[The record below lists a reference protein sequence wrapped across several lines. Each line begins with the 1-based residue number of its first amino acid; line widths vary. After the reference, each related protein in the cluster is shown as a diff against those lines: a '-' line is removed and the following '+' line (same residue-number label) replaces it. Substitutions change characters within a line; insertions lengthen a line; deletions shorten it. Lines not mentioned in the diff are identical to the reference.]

1 MRKNKFVVA
10 MTLLFCLCIFPVVSS
25 VEWDVNYSLDSL
37 SDGITISQSTIIESN
52 FEVTETQPSDFGGL
66 ISNCTNTIS
75 KILDFLGILNL
86 NTIEIIEPLENYEL
100 LIFPAGEN
108 PNFETVVYGSV
119 FAQSEEIIL
128 PDRTTTPH
136 IWTTTSITAEI
147 PGEDFLN
154 PAYEIAETDL
164 GTIRFSSF
172 VGTDSIFVIDG
183 SVSQLYATKNP
194 CDERCPTALEIS
206 DAFGLE
212 VNVDYISKQFVEIPD
227 LSGLLIVLLNSGDT
241 YHSIILDANNDKIWN
256 FFDYIDGFSVN
267 SFEKNVLA
275 ITEPGTYDVFVIK

>member
-10 MTLLFCLCIFPVVSS
+10 MTLLFCLCIFPVISS
-25 VEWDVNYSLDSL
+25 IEWDVNYSLDSL

-108 PNFETVVYGSV
+108 PNFETVSYGSV

-136 IWTTTSITAEI
+136 VFETVSIQVQV
-147 PGEDFLN
+147 PGEDF
-154 PAYEIAETDL
+154 IADPYITSDTSE
-164 GTIRFSSF
+164 GTIQFSSF
-172 VGTDSIFVIDG
+172 IGTDALSQSNGIG
-183 SVSQLYATKNP
+183 SDPTPKLICDTRCPSDLEIETAFDLVLGVDYTKKEYVEISQLN
-194 CDERCPTALEIS
+194 
-206 DAFGLE
+206 
-212 VNVDYISKQFVEIPD
+212 N
-227 LSGLLIVLLNSGDT
+227 LLIVLLSSSSSYHTIIVDGD
-241 YHSIILDANNDKIWN
+241 NDKVWN

>member
-10 MTLLFCLCIFPVVSS
+10 MTLLFCLCIFPVISS

-66 ISNCTNTIS
+66 ISSCENTIS

-108 PNFETVVYGSV
+108 PNFETVSYGSI

-136 IWTTTSITAEI
+136 IWTTTSITVEI
-147 PGEDFLN
+147 PGEDFLAQ
-154 PAYEIAETDL
+154 PFD
-164 GTIRFSSF
+164 
-172 VGTDSIFVIDG
+172 
-183 SVSQLYATKNP
+183 SVSTDFGNIQFTNWLGPEATYKINGGSDLTTLKLD
-194 CDERCPTALEIS
+194 CLDNHCPTTQQIQENFPDI
-206 DAFGLE
+206 
-212 VNVDYISKQFVEIPD
+212 DYIGMNYVVIPEFNNMIIVVLKIDTENYVAIIVDADNNGEWTFLTLVE
-227 LSGLLIVLLNSGDT
+227 
-241 YHSIILDANNDKIWN
+241 
-256 FFDYIDGFSVN
+256 GFSVN

>member
-108 PNFETVVYGSV
+108 PNFETVSYGSV
-119 FAQSEEIIL
+119 FAKSEEIIL
-128 PDRTTTPH
+128 PDRTSTPH
-136 IWTTTSITAEI
+136 SWTTTSITAEI
-147 PGEDFLN
+147 PREDFLAQ
-154 PAYEIAETDL
+154 PFD
-164 GTIRFSSF
+164 
-172 VGTDSIFVIDG
+172 
-183 SVSQLYATKNP
+183 SVSTDFGNIQFTNWLGPEATYKINGGSDLTTLKLD
-194 CDERCPTALEIS
+194 CLDNHCPTTQQIQENFPDI
-206 DAFGLE
+206 
-212 VNVDYISKQFVEIPD
+212 DYIGMNYVVIPEFNNMIIVVLKIDTENYVAIIVDADNNGEWTFLTLVE
-227 LSGLLIVLLNSGDT
+227 
-241 YHSIILDANNDKIWN
+241 
-256 FFDYIDGFSVN
+256 GFSVN